1 MTIKTQFSWRTALL
15 SYFIFFACIS
25 KLVAHPCSTEF
36 KMDTIE
42 KDGASSI
49 RLTPTNPNVFV
60 IQPQFDRVGKFSNG
74 LAPVLVGKKWGY
86 IDFTGTLVIQF
97 QFEDAHSFSEGL
109 ASVKIKNKWGYIN
122 STGKIVIQPQFDE
135 AKDYLE
141 SGAFDFSE
149 GFAPVQIENK
159 WGYIDHSG
167 KIVIQ
172 PKFDMTDNF
181 SEGFAAVEVREKWGY
196 IDKTGKVVIQPKFL
210 YPSSFSEGLASVGI
224 IKSKSGGFSF
234 GYIDTTG
241 KVVIQPQFLGAE
253 SFENGFALVQYGPR
267 MEYIDK
273 AGNLQP
279 RFNFEKKVE
288 RGSFRLISSNNKWG
302 ALFGSDTIFPTQFD
316 YAEFASESFVSVK
329 IGNKWGYVDFT
340 KCSLSV

>member
-149 GFAPVQIENK
+149 GFASVKIGNK

-181 SEGFAAVEVREKWGY
+181 SEGFALVKMGKKWGF
-196 IDKTGKVVIQPKFL
+196 IDPTGTFVIQPQFVSARK
-210 YPSSFSEGLASVGI
+210 FSEGLASVGI
-224 IKSKSGGFSF
+224 EIDKSGGFKYGF
-234 GYIDTTG
+234 IDTTG
-241 KVVIQPQFLGAE
+241 EIAIQPEFHSLGTFRKGLAYVWD
-253 SFENGFALVQYGPR
+253 GLR
-267 MEYIDK
+267 MVHIDR
-273 AGNLQP
+273 AGNIYRLTFEE
-279 RFNFEKKVE
+279 RFKKQFHLTCNS
-288 RGSFRLISSNNKWG
+288 GNKCG
-302 ALFGSDTIFPTQFD
+302 AFFGLKTIFPAQFD
-316 YAEFASESFVSVK
+316 GLVTKKCTPFLPRIEVK
-329 IGNKWGYVDFT
+329 GENERKKKIFP
-340 KCSLSV
+340 